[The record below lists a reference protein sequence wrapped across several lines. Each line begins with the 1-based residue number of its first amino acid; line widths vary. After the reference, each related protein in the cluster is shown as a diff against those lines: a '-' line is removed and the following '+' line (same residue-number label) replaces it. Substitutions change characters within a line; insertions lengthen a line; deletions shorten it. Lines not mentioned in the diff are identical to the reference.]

1 MTKNNKKEMELIA
14 QNWEAYQLLDS
25 GKGRK
30 LEQFGDFRV
39 IRDEPRAI
47 WKPVR
52 PNREW
57 EKADAEYQI
66 DPKNKQGRWQLKNP
80 AAKKFTIDYRGL
92 KLQIE
97 LDQSKQVGIFPE
109 NASHWDFIE
118 SVCAQQN
125 HPINV
130 LNLFGYTGVS
140 ALAAARG
147 GANVTHVDSSKRAV
161 RLGRENQTL
170 SGLEDRSIRWI
181 VDDVLKYLQREA
193 RREIKYD
200 AIIMDP
206 PKYGLGA
213 NKERWT
219 FDSMY
224 PDLIEACAQVLSDQ
238 PVFVVL
244 TAYTINMTA
253 EELVPSIE
261 KLVAPHMGKFEYGQ
275 LVAKEKSAGR
285 KIEYSEYVRW
295 QKK

>member
-1 MTKNNKKEMELIA
+1 MTKTNKTKLELIA
-14 QNWEAYQLLDS
+14 QNWEDYQLLDS

-30 LEQFGDFRV
+30 LEQFGAYRI

-47 WKPVR
+47 WKPVFSAK
-52 PNREW
+52 EW
-57 EKADAEYQI
+57 DQADAEYVVN
-66 DPKNKQGRWQLKNP
+66 PKNKQGRWQLKTP
-80 AAKKFTIDYRGL
+80 AAKNFTIDYRGL

-118 SVCAQQN
+118 SLCAQQN

-130 LNLFGYTGVS
+130 LNLFGYTGVA

-147 GANVTHVDSSKRAV
+147 GAHVTHVDSSKRAV
-161 RLGRENQTL
+161 RMGRENQNL
-170 SGLEDRSIRWI
+170 SGLEDLPIRWI
-181 VDDVLKYLQREA
+181 IDDVLKYLQREA
-193 RREIKYD
+193 RREVKYD

-206 PKYGLGA
+206 PKYGLGV

-224 PDLIEACAQVLSDQ
+224 PDLIEACSHVLSDQ
-238 PVFVVL
+238 PVFIVL

-261 KLVAPHMGKFEYGQ
+261 KLVAPQPGKFQYGQ
-275 LVAKEKSAGR
+275 LVTKEKSAGR
-285 KIEYSEYVRW
+285 KIEYSEYVQW